1 MSSLKLSDSIGY
13 GWPLHPQHVG
23 QQRLSDVQGL
33 AVIAVKHHE
42 QPAGEPLLEA
52 MRSIAETR
60 TCSRKACNMGS
71 IEQLLADNKLH
82 EQKLDEINRRF
93 APQAPPKPAEK
104 VKTS

>member
-1 MSSLKLSDSIGY
+1 VKLGDRLGA
-13 GWPLHPQHVG
+13 WKPQVG
-23 QQRLSDVQGL
+23 D
-33 AVIAVKHHE
+33 
-42 QPAGEPLLEA
+42 
-52 MRSIAETR
+52 T
-60 TCSRKACNMGS
+60 GS